1 MNLTYKYI
9 AYTNKET
16 QTKFD
21 EQIGLCCDLYNLALE
36 QRIKAFKSV
45 MKRSISYFDQSEE
58 VPEFIKEHIEYKK
71 VYSRTLREA
80 LKRLDKSFQNFFRRV
95 KNHETPGFPRFKSK
109 DRYTTLS
116 YRESGW
122 KLKGKYITF
131 SKLGT
136 FKMKLSRSIE
146 GVIKQILITKKGGN
160 KFQICFV
167 CDNVPLKILPKTN
180 KSIGIDLGCKD
191 IITTSDENKVTNP
204 KFLKHSEEKLKLIQS
219 QYSKYKNKKIKLR
232 LIKLHEKVRNQRL
245 DFNHKL
251 SRDLINNYDNISVEN
266 IDINQLKNKTYKGI
280 RKSITDASW
289 GQLLNQLVYKA
300 EYAGRRA
307 IKVNPRNTSKM
318 CSNCGELVNKK
329 LSDRIHKCKCGLILD
344 RDINASKNILR
355 AGQALLNGES
365 LSFKR

>member
-1 MNLTYKYI
+1 MKLTYKYI
-9 AYTNKET
+9 AYTDKET
-16 QTKFD
+16 QIKFD
-21 EQIGLCCDLYNLALE
+21 IQIGLCCDLYNLALE
-36 QRIKAFKSV
+36 QRIDGFKSV
-45 MKRSISYFDQSEE
+45 MRRNIFYISQQNEMPGFVKAY
-58 VPEFIKEHIEYKK
+58 PEYKK
-71 VYSRTLREA
+71 VLTPVLLNVLR
-80 LKRLDKSFQNFFRRV
+80 RLDHSFHDFFRRV

-109 DRYTTLS
+109 DGYTTLV
-116 YRESGW
+116 YRYDGW

-146 GVIKQILITKKGGN
+146 GTIKQVLITKKSKG
-160 KFQICFV
+160 KYQICFV

-191 IITTSDENKVTNP
+191 IITTSDGIKVENP
-204 KFLKHSEEKLKLIQS
+204 KFLKHSEEKLKNIQS
-219 QYSKYKNKKIKLR
+219 QYSKHKNKKTKLK
-232 LIKLHEKVRNQRL
+232 LIKLHEKVKNQRL

-251 SRDLINNYDNISVEN
+251 SRDLINNYDLISVEN

-289 GQLLNQLVYKA
+289 GQLLNQLIYKA
-300 EYAGRRA
+300 EYADRKI

-318 CSNCGELVNKK
+318 CSNCGLLVPKK
-329 LSDRIHKCKCGLILD
+329 LSDRIHICKCGLVMD

-355 AGQALLNGES
+355 AGQAFL
-365 LSFKR
+365 KRRIFTT